1 MVSGYSPDEFTTPF
15 LLLRHTTVLQSEF
28 FCCVSYTRNQT
39 DKIMLSC
46 FILFFLGFVTFWKT
60 VALLGIS
67 LKVSSIYNEYREKHN
82 KPFLADIFTI
92 FISVLNRGLKCFFKG
107 KKPAYLTTFCMSNE
121 H

>member
-1 MVSGYSPDEFTTPF
+1 
-15 LLLRHTTVLQSEF
+15 
-28 FCCVSYTRNQT
+28 
-39 DKIMLSC
+39 MLSC
-46 FILFFLGFVTFWKT
+46 FILFLLGFVTFWKT

-121 H
+121 HWSTKARKVPSFKYIQQSIFINKTNKTASIRCISQHVLK